1 MDRLDAKAIKT
12 YKEIILILDQC
23 IDDYL
28 FVMDID
34 RDNYFISPHATKRF
48 NIPSYEFSDSL
59 PAHKKFVYKDDLE
72 MLLSDMNKMVSGKKS
87 FHNLQYR
94 WIGKDGTP
102 I

>member
-34 RDNYFISPHATKRF
+34 RDNYFISHMQQKDLIYQAM
-48 NIPSYEFSDSL
+48 SL
-59 PAHKKFVYKDDLE
+59 VILYQHIKNLYI
-72 MLLSDMNKMVSGKKS
+72 KM
-87 FHNLQYR
+87 
-94 WIGKDGTP
+94 I
-102 I
+102 

>member
-34 RDNYFISPHATKRF
+34 RDNIFYLTAC
-48 NIPSYEFSDSL
+48 YE
-59 PAHKKFVYKDDLE
+59 K
-72 MLLSDMNKMVSGKKS
+72 
-87 FHNLQYR
+87 
-94 WIGKDGTP
+94 I
-102 I
+102 

>member
-34 RDNYFISPHATKRF
+34 RDNYFISPTC
-48 NIPSYEFSDSL
+48 N
-59 PAHKKFVYKDDLE
+59 KK
-72 MLLSDMNKMVSGKKS
+72 
-87 FHNLQYR
+87 
-94 WIGKDGTP
+94 I
-102 I
+102 

>member
-34 RDNYFISPHATKRF
+34 QDNYFISPHATKK
-48 NIPSYEFSDSL
+48 I
-59 PAHKKFVYKDDLE
+59 
-72 MLLSDMNKMVSGKKS
+72 
-87 FHNLQYR
+87 
-94 WIGKDGTP
+94 
-102 I
+102 